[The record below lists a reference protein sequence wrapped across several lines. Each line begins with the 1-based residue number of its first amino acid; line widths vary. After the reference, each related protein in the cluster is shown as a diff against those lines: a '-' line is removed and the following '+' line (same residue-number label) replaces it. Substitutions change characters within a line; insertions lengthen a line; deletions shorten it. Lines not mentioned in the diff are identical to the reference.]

1 MNMKNKKLV
10 FGIAALIFSIVGMA
24 LSWIYIINDL
34 ALLLGILLVTHNK
47 KEITIA
53 ELVIVILAAAIA
65 SALQAFLF

>member
-1 MNMKNKKLV
+1 MKNKKLV

-24 LSWIYIINDL
+24 LSWIHIINDL